1 MGLGING
8 SSRSLPSS
16 PYTLESQPGPM
27 AYLASPNPTAYSRAR
42 SDEFV
47 RKSMFSIDD
56 DDDEDVASP
65 LGPNERNR
73 IMSHPN
79 RASNDGAKG
88 EIASS
93 ILAKRRSNW
102 EDTDYV
108 GLVESYDSTWAE
120 RSAHSLS

>member
-1 MGLGING
+1 
-8 SSRSLPSS
+8 
-16 PYTLESQPGPM
+16 
-27 AYLASPNPTAYSRAR
+27 
-42 SDEFV
+42 
-47 RKSMFSIDD
+47 MFSIDD
-56 DDDEDVASP
+56 DDDEDEASP
-65 LGPNERNR
+65 LGLNERNR